1 MVRTMITVYEE
12 QFAWVSWGRAKSQLF
27 PILNGTRQGSVASP
41 ALWSIYCDPLI
52 QELRKLG
59 VGAHVGGMFMGV
71 TMYADDLLLIAPTRG
86 AMQQMLKV
94 CEDYAVEYNISFS
107 IDPIPSKSKSKCIY
121 MVGNNKAMVKPVPL
135 MLGGRELPWV
145 ETATHLGHELHESGS
160 MEHDVKV
167 KRAEFID
174 KSVETRNTFKFASPV
189 EVLHAIKVY
198 CSTFYGCM
206 LWDLA
211 GVGAGQVFNAWNMAT
226 KLTWDCPR
234 ETRTYLVQQV
244 LSCGLTTAKTDV
256 LVRYNKF
263 FHSLRS
269 STSKEV
275 ATMAN
280 LVSRDVQTTTGSNLR
295 LIERETGLSAWSTGP
310 GKLKDALV
318 RHEIAPVEDREK
330 WRIPLLNKLLIQR
343 QELFYLGE
351 DIEDISGLI
360 NSLCIN

>member
-1 MVRTMITVYEE
+1 
-12 QFAWVSWGRAKSQLF
+12 
-27 PILNGTRQGSVASP
+27 
-41 ALWSIYCDPLI
+41 
-52 QELRKLG
+52 
-59 VGAHVGGMFMGV
+59 MFFWD
-71 TMYADDLLLIAPTRG
+71 TLYDA
-86 AMQQMLKV
+86 
-94 CEDYAVEYNISFS
+94 
-107 IDPIPSKSKSKCIY
+107 
-121 MVGNNKAMVKPVPL
+121 
-135 MLGGRELPWV
+135 
-145 ETATHLGHELHESGS
+145 
-160 MEHDVKV
+160 KV

-174 KSVETRNTFKFASPV
+174 KSVETRETFKFASPV

-211 GVGAGQVFNAWNMAT
+211 GVGACQVFNAWNMAT

-256 LVRYNKF
+256 LLRYSKF
-263 FHSLRS
+263 FQSLRS

-280 LVSRDVQTTTGSNLR
+280 LVSRDVQTTTGANLR
-295 LIERETGLSAWSTGP
+295 LIKRETGLSAWSTGQD
-310 GKLKDALV
+310 KLKDALV
-318 RHEIAPVEDREK
+318 RHEIAPVEEREK
-330 WRIPLLNKLLIQR
+330 WRIPFLNKLLIQK

-351 DIEDISGLI
+351 DIDNISELI

>member
-1 MVRTMITVYEE
+1 MT
-12 QFAWVSWGRAKSQLF
+12 
-27 PILNGTRQGSVASP
+27 
-41 ALWSIYCDPLI
+41 
-52 QELRKLG
+52 
-59 VGAHVGGMFMGV
+59 
-71 TMYADDLLLIAPTRG
+71 
-86 AMQQMLKV
+86 
-94 CEDYAVEYNISFS
+94 
-107 IDPIPSKSKSKCIY
+107 
-121 MVGNNKAMVKPVPL
+121 
-135 MLGGRELPWV
+135 
-145 ETATHLGHELHESGS
+145 
-160 MEHDVKV
+160 
-167 KRAEFID
+167 
-174 KSVETRNTFKFASPV
+174 
-189 EVLHAIKVY
+189 
-198 CSTFYGCM
+198 
-206 LWDLA
+206 
-211 GVGAGQVFNAWNMAT
+211 T

-318 RHEIAPVEDREK
+318 RHEIALVEDREK